1 MADIPAGGN
10 LQRSGVSDAG
20 LMVSQLPCYIR
31 LMSTPIALKK
41 KNPKVVIDTR
51 FGKIAIRFFADVAP
65 RHMDNFL
72 NLVNM
77 GFYNGTT
84 FHRVVPG
91 FIIQG
96 GDPLSKEPD
105 RNLHGTGGPGFSL
118 TPETSDRPHRRGT
131 LSMAKM
137 PRNDDRTRDIN
148 DNGSQFFICVE
159 DTSSLDRTYTVFG
172 KIING
177 MDVVDKIVA
186 VDRDPKDNPLELIP
200 MTVHVEEA

>member
-1 MADIPAGGN
+1 
-10 LQRSGVSDAG
+10 
-20 LMVSQLPCYIR
+20 
-31 LMSTPIALKK
+31 MSTPVALKK
-41 KNPKVVIDTR
+41 KNPKVVIITR
-51 FGKIAIRFFADVAP
+51 FGTIAVRFFTDVAP
-65 RHMDNFL
+65 RHVDNFL
-72 NLVNM
+72 SLANM

-84 FHRVVPG
+84 FHRVIPG

-105 RNLHGTGGPGFSL
+105 RALHGTGGPGFSM
-118 TPETSDRPHRRGT
+118 TPEPSDRPHRRGT

-137 PRNDDRTRDIN
+137 PRNEDRTRDIN

-177 MDVVDKIVA
+177 MDVVDNIVSA
-186 VDRDPKDNPLELIP
+186 DRDSKDNPLEP
-200 MTVHVEEA
+200 VTMTVRVEEE